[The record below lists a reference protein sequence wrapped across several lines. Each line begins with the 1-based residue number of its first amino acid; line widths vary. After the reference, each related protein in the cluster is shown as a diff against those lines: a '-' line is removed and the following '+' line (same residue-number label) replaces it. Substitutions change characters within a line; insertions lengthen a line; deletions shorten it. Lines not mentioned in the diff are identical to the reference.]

1 MVSPSLKLAAIQLGA
16 ILILQSANPLIA
28 IMIGTAAIPPY
39 EGVSKIAATMM
50 TLALLIVNS
59 SSPFLSMAYAAG
71 EYGKVTLL
79 LVRNL
84 RLGLG
89 LIVVLAAFAAVNGD
103 RIVAVWLGSSMFAG
117 FPVLWVLLFMVLFE
131 VHHVIFATA
140 VMAAGKIVFVR
151 TALASGILNIVLAV
165 SLAGRLGLLGIALAI
180 AVGQLLTNNWYAP
193 YVAIRFFRIPA
204 AMLAREVWAPVG
216 VLLVLQLAGNILIRQ
231 TPWLSGSGLA
241 ALLTSCVLSVASGA
255 GMWWL
260 LALRSTERMQIR
272 EYCSAGFARIKV
284 EHA

>member
-1 MVSPSLKLAAIQLGA
+1 
-16 ILILQSANPLIA
+16 
-28 IMIGTAAIPPY
+28 
-39 EGVSKIAATMM
+39 
-50 TLALLIVNS
+50 
-59 SSPFLSMAYAAG
+59 
-71 EYGKVTLL
+71 
-79 LVRNL
+79 
-84 RLGLG
+84 
-89 LIVVLAAFAAVNGD
+89 
-103 RIVAVWLGSSMFAG
+103 MFAG
-117 FPVLWVLLFMVLFE
+117 FPVLWVLLFMVLLE

-140 VMAAGKIVFVR
+140 VMAAGRIVFVR
-151 TALASGILNIVLAV
+151 TALASGILNIVLAI

-216 VLLVLQLAGNILIRQ
+216 VLLVLQLACNILIRQ
-231 TPWLSGSGLA
+231 TPWLAGSGLA

-260 LALRSTERMQIR
+260 LALRSAERMQIR